1 MAPTHESSSVS
12 DAISTQAGIDYW
24 NNVNADEDGMLGG
37 VPSWEGFESIS
48 RIDLQGSRTFLAR
61 LGIGS
66 KRDRQRVESAVDAGA
81 GIGRITKGL
90 LLDVADQVDIIEPV
104 SKFTDNL
111 QGHAGIG
118 TIYNVGLQDW
128 HPPPGAKYDIIWT
141 QWCLGHLKDDDVVT
155 YLQTCKLALR
165 LESGV
170 IVIKENL
177 STSGRDLFDETD
189 SSVTREDSKF
199 RALFDR
205 AGLRLVRTD
214 EQHGLPEVPPVRL
227 FPVRM
232 YALKPMK

>member
-1 MAPTHESSSVS
+1 MAQTRESSSVS
-12 DAISTQAGIDYW
+12 DAVNTEAGINYW
-24 NNVNADEDGMLGG
+24 NNVSADEDGMLGG

-61 LGIGS
+61 LGIGT
-66 KRDRQRVESAVDAGA
+66 KHDRQRVGRAVDAGA

-90 LLDVADQVDIIEPV
+90 LLDVCDQVDIIEPV
-104 SKFTDNL
+104 SKFTDTL
-111 QGHAGIG
+111 QGHARIG
-118 TIYNVGLQDW
+118 TIFNVGLQDW
-128 HPPPGAKYDIIWT
+128 HPHPEAKYDIIWT
-141 QWCLGHLKDDDVVT
+141 QWCLGHLRDNEVVT
-155 YLQTCKLALR
+155 YLQACKLALR
-165 LESGV
+165 PESGV
-170 IVIKENL
+170 IVVKENL

-199 RALFDR
+199 RSLFER

-214 EQHGLPEVPPVRL
+214 EQRGLPEVPPVRL